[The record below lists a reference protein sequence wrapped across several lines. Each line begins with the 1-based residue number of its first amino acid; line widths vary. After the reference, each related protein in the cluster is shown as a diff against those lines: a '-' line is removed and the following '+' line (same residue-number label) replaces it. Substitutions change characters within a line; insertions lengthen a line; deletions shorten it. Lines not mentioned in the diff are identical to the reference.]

1 MYFTKEDILKIQQAL
16 AQLGV
21 KDSELQETSLPK
33 WNDYITIVQDGKNK
47 KVSVQKF
54 LNQFVNESFINLTAK
69 YDTAYVSIKEAIKD
83 IPYTQRKKGLL
94 ISFIDT
100 NKEWKL
106 YQFKGELSQ
115 FNNYTLWDD
124 IFSLEKYIINSLLPD
139 EEDITITDKDF
150 NGNSKL
156 KFKDKKYDP
165 SIFSG
170 MGHKILRKNIVRRVN
185 DDGTIDYINYLSA
198 NEFSD
203 SNTIYEIKYDFD
215 LNDKTIQL
223 LENCT
228 LYYNGGSLNNG
239 SIVCNNTILEG
250 TINNNNIQLQG
261 IYTSLDIELNKIKDS
276 IKNVKVNVD
285 EEDITLNN
293 NNELSFKDRS
303 SENGMGYIIIRKD
316 NDLAEQLIFDNTIY
330 EIRYDFDLQENTITL
345 PSNCTLL
352 FKGGSF
358 SNGKL
363 ILNNT
368 YILNANKSFSSNLE
382 IIGTVSNNI
391 IDSIWFASNKENN
404 DYYQQFKK
412 IVTLSNNSGKP
423 IIFSKDTY
431 TFINDEKEVIIT
443 QSIDFNDSTII
454 LNTNGFE
461 NFKLNIVNSN
471 VSIISREDLQSI
483 SNAIEDND
491 FSAAVFKK
499 YKNKLLTINS
509 NEDEILR
516 EHNLVSDK
524 LKKKEVLY
532 IDINGFL
539 YNTPFNNTIQG
550 INGIALDCDNQ
561 IYIKNLHLKIQD
573 TYTGN
578 QSGAY
583 RYIGLNIYNSSN
595 VQLNNIIIPDP
606 NIENYRL
613 VFINSYNC
621 YNVIYKN
628 CELTN
633 TRNNNNLINNDKSA
647 YVFLGQYIVKLL
659 MDNVNVGNLT
669 SDKVWGATGCN
680 YITDWT
686 IINSR
691 FNRIDVHYRLNNLYI
706 DNSTIGDYG
715 ISYTGF
721 GNITIKNSKFTG
733 NSILS
738 PRIDYGNFFDGDI
751 IVENCELLNRTF
763 NSKIFIVYIGVDNFN
778 HYASFSHYQYFGAK
792 NIIVRNL
799 KYSNADSITPIR
811 VYATENLEE
820 LITKRIYPNITID
833 GINDIKLQFDIW
845 KYQSYVFDKD
855 YNATINIKNFNSQTY
870 ALYSGFSEL
879 YQFDNIATEFPEY
892 QNNKENC
899 YKTILNIYNSTNL
912 VAGLFSNNSTLNI
925 YNSTLLMVSGR
936 FTNSGIT
943 IKSSDNQV
951 NVYNSLIVANPNL
964 GTIADIMN
972 QGFYYN
978 CTLSALYTTDE
989 TTINSIKST
998 FYPIKKY
1005 ANGKHYLNN
1014 DARLCSC
1021 IMDKV
1026 LATYLDIQ
1034 DYINIGIFDKYN
1046 VQEVYVPAGG
1056 SSFNPLDYTYYK
1068 ANVDEII
1075 NVNVKEDC
1083 IDKDKYRIRLFVQGT
1098 INLIFSN
1105 EIKTNTCIELMI
1117 QSGVTGNS
1125 HVYLKD
1131 NNGNNII
1138 PDLMSNDLSRYPGTL
1153 LYKVI
1158 INPQEDGTISLIMN
1172 YPSNWMPPRAT
1183 GSRYNNPV
1191 QGILLYDSDLNMPIW
1206 WNGNSWINALGNNP
1220 DQLQKGTTE
1229 QRPTLTTDDEGFQYY
1244 DTTLHK
1250 PIWWNG
1256 TQWIDGTNTP
1266 IE

>member
-33 WNDYITIVQDGKNK
+33 WNDYITIVQDNKNK

-83 IPYTQRKKGLL
+83 IPITQRKKGLL

-124 IFSLEKYIINSLLPD
+124 VFNLEKYVINSLLPD
-139 EEDITITDKDF
+139 EEDITITDKDS

-165 SIFSG
+165 STFSG

-215 LNDKTIQL
+215 LNGKEIQL
-223 LENCT
+223 LENCI

-239 SIVCNNTILEG
+239 SIICNNTILEG

-261 IYTSLDIELNKIKDS
+261 VYTSLDIELNKIKDS

-733 NSILS
+733 NSMLS

-799 KYSNADSITPIR
+799 KYSNASSITPIR

-833 GINDIKLQFDIW
+833 GINDIKLQFDVW
-845 KYQSYVFDKD
+845 KYQSYVFNKD
-855 YNATINIKNFNSQTY
+855 YNSTINIKNFNSQQY

-951 NVYNSLIVANPNL
+951 NVYNSIIVANPNL

-989 TTINSIKST
+989 TIINSIKST

-1021 IMDKV
+1021 VMDKV

-1068 ANVDEII
+1068 ANIDEII
-1075 NVNVKEDC
+1075 NINVKEDC

-1131 NNGNNII
+1131 NNGNNIT

-1183 GSRYNNPV
+1183 GSRYNDPV

-1206 WNGNSWINALGNNP
+1206 WNGSNWINALGNNP
-1220 DQLQKGTTE
+1220 DQLQKGATE

>member
-16 AQLGV
+16 LQLGV

-33 WNDYITIVQDGKNK
+33 WNDYITIVQDNKNK

-83 IPYTQRKKGLL
+83 IPITQRKKGLL

-124 IFSLEKYIINSLLPD
+124 VFNLEKYVINSLLPD
-139 EEDITITDKDF
+139 EEDITITDKDS

-165 SIFSG
+165 STFSG

-215 LNDKTIQL
+215 LNGKEIQL
-223 LENCT
+223 LENCI

-239 SIVCNNTILEG
+239 SIICNNTILEG

-261 IYTSLDIELNKIKDS
+261 VYTSLDIELNKIKDS

-733 NSILS
+733 NSMLS

-799 KYSNADSITPIR
+799 KYSNASSITPIR

-833 GINDIKLQFDIW
+833 GINDIKLQFDVW
-845 KYQSYVFDKD
+845 KYQSYVFNKD
-855 YNATINIKNFNSQTY
+855 YNSTINIKNFNSQQY

-951 NVYNSLIVANPNL
+951 NVYNSIIVANPNL

-989 TTINSIKST
+989 TIINSIKST

-1021 IMDKV
+1021 VMDKV

-1068 ANVDEII
+1068 ANIDEII
-1075 NVNVKEDC
+1075 NINVKEDC

-1131 NNGNNII
+1131 NNGNNIT

-1183 GSRYNNPV
+1183 GSRYNDPV

-1206 WNGNSWINALGNNP
+1206 WNGSNWINALGNNP
-1220 DQLQKGTTE
+1220 DQLQKGATE

>member
-1 MYFTKEDILKIQQAL
+1 MYFTKDDILKIQQAL
-16 AQLGV
+16 SQLGV

-33 WNDYITIVQDGKNK
+33 WNDYITIVQDNKNK

-69 YDTAYVSIKEAIKD
+69 YDTSYVSIEEAIKD
-83 IPYTQRKKGLL
+83 VPITQRKKGLL
-94 ISFIDT
+94 ISFIDN

-124 IFSLEKYIINSLLPD
+124 VFNLEKYVVNSLLPD
-139 EEDITITDKDF
+139 EEDITITDKDS

-165 SIFSG
+165 STFSG

-215 LNDKTIQL
+215 LNRKEIQL
-223 LENCT
+223 LENCI

-239 SIVCNNTILEG
+239 SIICNNTILEG

-261 IYTSLDIELNKIKDS
+261 VYTSLDIELNKIKDS

-358 SNGKL
+358 YNGKL

-368 YILNANKSFSSNLE
+368 YILNANKSFSPNLE
-382 IIGTVSNNI
+382 IIGTVSNNTI
-391 IDSIWFASNKENN
+391 ESIWFASNEENN

-412 IVTLSNNSGKP
+412 IVTLSNNSEKP

-471 VSIISREDLQSI
+471 VSTISREDLQSI
-483 SNAIEDND
+483 STAIEDND

-733 NSILS
+733 NSMLS

-799 KYSNADSITPIR
+799 KHYNASSITPIR

-845 KYQSYVFDKD
+845 KYQSYVFNKD

-951 NVYNSLIVANPNL
+951 NVYNSIIVANPNL

-989 TTINSIKST
+989 TIINSIKST

-1131 NNGNNII
+1131 NNDNDIT

-1183 GSRYNNPV
+1183 GSRYNDPV
-1191 QGILLYDSDLNMPIW
+1191 QGILLYDSDLNIPIW

-1229 QRPTLTTDDEGFQYY
+1229 QRPTLITDDEGFQYY

-1266 IE
+1266 V